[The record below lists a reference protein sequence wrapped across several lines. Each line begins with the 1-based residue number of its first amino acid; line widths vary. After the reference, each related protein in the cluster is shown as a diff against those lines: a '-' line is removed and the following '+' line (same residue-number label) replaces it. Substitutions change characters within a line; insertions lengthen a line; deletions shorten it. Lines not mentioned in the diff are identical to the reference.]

1 MASRVPKIIHKID
14 LSKSYNNEIFSSWK
28 NYNSDLECMYWD
40 SIENNLE
47 EFSNFYSINNID
59 IKKEVLK
66 WILVYKH
73 GGIYLD
79 TCTECVSK
87 LDDSLYNHELFFVYN
102 NNDKGIISRYVF
114 GSMPKNQTIKVII
127 DTILGHN
134 VNNLDFEKYIDLELS
149 ILKDIVE
156 KNNITIIEGY
166 KFLHIHN
173 SNIYNGHGKV
183 YGYLDFRTDK
193 KTDIVEKLYQL
204 PNKSISILICSLN
217 TNAKFLKECLNSIR
231 EQTGYFSIEIVWIND
246 GSDKLHTQILEKLLA
261 NFKETTRFINIKY
274 HSYSIAKG
282 LGYALNL
289 GATMCSNELI
299 ARMDSD
305 DIMISSRLE
314 KQIEYMSK
322 NSNCVLCGCNIIP
335 FFSNSNTLLYDQV
348 SDHKDI
354 LTWDMYKKN
363 PQKWILNHPTLMFK
377 KSAILEVG
385 NYNPENSHMIDDL
398 DLELRVLKKYGEVHN
413 LKEPLL
419 LYRLHNNQVT
429 AQERNNPKWINKRN
443 ELINRMITE

>member
-1 MASRVPKIIHKID
+1 
-14 LSKSYNNEIFSSWK
+14 
-28 NYNSDLECMYWD
+28 
-40 SIENNLE
+40 
-47 EFSNFYSINNID
+47 
-59 IKKEVLK
+59 
-66 WILVYKH
+66 
-73 GGIYLD
+73 
-79 TCTECVSK
+79 
-87 LDDSLYNHELFFVYN
+87 
-102 NNDKGIISRYVF
+102 
-114 GSMPKNQTIKVII
+114 
-127 DTILGHN
+127 
-134 VNNLDFEKYIDLELS
+134 
-149 ILKDIVE
+149 
-156 KNNITIIEGY
+156 
-166 KFLHIHN
+166 
-173 SNIYNGHGKV
+173 
-183 YGYLDFRTDK
+183 
-193 KTDIVEKLYQL
+193 
-204 PNKSISILICSLN
+204 
-217 TNAKFLKECLNSIR
+217 
-231 EQTGYFSIEIVWIND
+231 VWIND

-274 HSYSIAKG
+274 HSYSVARG

-289 GATMCSNELI
+289 GTTMCSNDLI

-305 DIMISSRLE
+305 DIMMPGRLE
-314 KQIEYMSK
+314 KQIEYMDK

-398 DLELRVLKKYGEVHN
+398 DLELRILKKYGEVHN

-443 ELINRMITE
+443 ELISRMISE